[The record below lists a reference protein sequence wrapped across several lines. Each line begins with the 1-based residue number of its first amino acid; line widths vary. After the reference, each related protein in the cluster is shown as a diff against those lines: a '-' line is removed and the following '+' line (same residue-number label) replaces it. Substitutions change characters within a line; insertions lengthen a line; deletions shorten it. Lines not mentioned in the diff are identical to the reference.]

1 MEILKLP
8 VGIDNFKKYAVI
20 IFIILTKQSLSNRLY
35 IIGVK

>member
-8 VGIDNFKKYAVI
+8 VGIDNFEKI
-20 IFIILTKQSLSNRLY
+20 RRNNLLTKQSLSNRLY